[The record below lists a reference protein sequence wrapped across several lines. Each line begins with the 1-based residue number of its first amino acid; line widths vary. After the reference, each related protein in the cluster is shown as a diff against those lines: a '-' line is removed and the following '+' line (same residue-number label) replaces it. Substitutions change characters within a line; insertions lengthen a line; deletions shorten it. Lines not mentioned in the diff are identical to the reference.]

1 MGSRK
6 ASFRPGPLVSPLP
19 NDHDTFVVVL
29 QARAVLGGF
38 GYTTS
43 GPAPEASSALVNVI
57 PLKNNIPL
65 QRVPG
70 VTWALLLANVLVF
83 GWQAWFALR
92 ITGVAHAPGIPF
104 GEALR
109 RFEQGINYTALIGG
123 AIPWEVVTFRDIG
136 PRDLVPPPFT
146 VLTSMFLH
154 GGLLHLLGNLLFLW
168 VFGPNV
174 EDVLGRLRFLG
185 FYLASG
191 IAAAAAQTL
200 LSLAQGDPL
209 MPMVG
214 ASGAI
219 AGVMAAYMVFFP
231 RARVLTAIP
240 VFFFVR
246 IVQLP
251 AGFFIGLWFVLQLLY
266 ASLGGI
272 GSGVAFIAHVGGFVF
287 GWVVTKALVLTTQR
301 NRGPF

>member
-1 MGSRK
+1 MTQLSRFCRLAQSLMDSDIRPLDPPWK
-6 ASFRPGPLVSPLP
+6 ASG
-19 NDHDTFVVVL
+19 VL
-29 QARAVLGGF
+29 D
-38 GYTTS
+38 
-43 GPAPEASSALVNVI
+43 NVI
-57 PLKNNIPL
+57 PLKNDIPVH
-65 QRVPG
+65 RVPA
-70 VTWALLLANVLVF
+70 VTWALLAANVLAF
-83 GWQAWFALR
+83 AWQAWFALR
-92 ITGVAHAPGIPF
+92 ITGVAHAPGLSF
-104 GEALR
+104 GESLR

-136 PRDLVPPPFT
+136 PRDLVAPPFT

-154 GGLLHLLGNLLFLW
+154 GGLFHLLGNLLFLW

-174 EDVLGRLRFLG
+174 EDMLGRVRFLG

-240 VFFFVR
+240 IFFFVR
-246 IVQLP
+246 IVHLP
-251 AGFFIGLWFVLQLLY
+251 AAFFIGLWFVLQLLY
-266 ASLGGI
+266 AFLGGI
-272 GSGVAFIAHVGGFVF
+272 GSGVAFFAHVGGFVF
-287 GWVVTKALVLTTQR
+287 GWVVTKALMLATQR
-301 NRGPF
+301 RRGPA

>member
-1 MGSRK
+1 MTGLSR
-6 ASFRPGPLVSPLP
+6 FRTLP
-19 NDHDTFVVVL
+19 KSRTLF
-29 QARAVLGGF
+29 
-38 GYTTS
+38 
-43 GPAPEASSALVNVI
+43 
-57 PLKNNIPL
+57 PLKNDSPVN
-65 QRVPG
+65 RVPT
-70 VTWALLLANVLVF
+70 VTWALLAANVLAF
-83 GWQAWFALR
+83 AWQAWFALR
-92 ITGVAHAPGIPF
+92 VTGAVALPGLPL
-104 GEALR
+104 GEVLR
-109 RFEQGINYTALIGG
+109 RFDQGINYTALIGG

-154 GGLLHLLGNLLFLW
+154 GGLFHLLGNLLFLW

-174 EDVLGRLRFLG
+174 EGVLGRWRFLG

-240 VFFFVR
+240 VVFFIRFVH
-246 IVQLP
+246 VP
-251 AGFFIGLWFVLQLLY
+251 AAFFIGLWFALQLLW
-266 ASLGGI
+266 AFLGGF
-272 GSGVAFIAHVGGFVF
+272 GSGVAFFAHVGGFVF
-287 GWVVTKALVLTTQR
+287 GWVVTKTLVMANQR
-301 NRGPF
+301 RRGISG